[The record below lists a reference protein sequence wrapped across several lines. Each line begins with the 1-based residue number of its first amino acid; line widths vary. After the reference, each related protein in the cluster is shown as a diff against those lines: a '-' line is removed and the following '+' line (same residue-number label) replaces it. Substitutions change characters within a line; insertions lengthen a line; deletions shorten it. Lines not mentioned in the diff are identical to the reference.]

1 MESTGK
7 KQKVALSSVIASFF
21 LTAIKLF
28 VGIVTGSIGIISE
41 AAHSGLDFGAASLTY
56 FAVRVS
62 DKPADKDHHYG
73 HAKVENV
80 TALIATGLLL
90 ITSAWIIYEAV
101 HRLTSKTVE
110 VQVTWYSILVIVF
123 SIIIDFSRAR
133 ALKKVAK
140 ETHSQALEADAL
152 HFSSD
157 ILSSVMVLVGLVFV
171 AIGWKWADA
180 AAGLAVA
187 LLVAYAAFGLGKKT
201 IDVLL
206 DTAPEGITDQI
217 TEIAKSVNGVVDIE
231 KIRVKQAGPFVFV
244 EMSVKVSRVLTLE
257 NVGVICST
265 IENKIKELIPE
276 ADIIINTKPIALDC
290 ETIAER
296 VQVIGSKHNLNVHDV
311 SADILGDKKHIAF
324 DVEVAPD
331 LTIKEAHDVV
341 STLEKEIKN
350 EFDGDLDISVH
361 IDPLPVEEKAS
372 RHLSPEEDAVKKNI
386 IIQSSDTIEKIKEV
400 HDIQIRKTE
409 KEKLFISLH
418 CSFEDNVI
426 LEEVHSITSRLERL
440 IYEKIP
446 NTSRVVIHAEPL
458 FAKE

>member
-7 KQKVALSSVIASFF
+7 KQKVALSSVIASFC

-110 VQVTWYSILVIVF
+110 VQVTWYSILVLVI

-133 ALKKVAK
+133 ALKKVAI

-157 ILSSVMVLVGLVFV
+157 ILSSAMVLVGLVFV

-180 AAGLAVA
+180 VAGLAVA
-187 LLVAYAAFGLGKKT
+187 VLVAYAAFSLGKKT

-206 DTAPEGITDQI
+206 DTAPEGITDKI
-217 TEIAKSVNGVVDIE
+217 VEISKNVEGVVDIE
-231 KIRVKQAGPFVFV
+231 KIRVKQTGPFVFV
-244 EMSVKVSRVLTLE
+244 EMSVNVSRVITIQKAGE
-257 NVGVICST
+257 ICT
-265 IENKIKELIPE
+265 AIENKIKESIPS

-296 VQVIGSKHNLNVHDV
+296 IQVIGSKHNLNVHDV
-311 SADILGDKKHIAF
+311 SAAVLEDKKHIAF
-324 DVEVAPD
+324 DVEVAPN

-350 EFDGDLDISVH
+350 EFDGDLEISVH
-361 IDPLPVEEKAS
+361 IDPLPSEEKES
-372 RHLSPEEDAVKKNI
+372 HLLTHEEDIVLKKTI
-386 IIQSSDTIEKIKEV
+386 THSAEAIEKIKEV

-409 KEKLFISLH
+409 NEKLFISLH
-418 CSFEDNVI
+418 CSFEDDVI
-426 LEEVHSITSRLERL
+426 LEEVHSITSQLERL
-440 IYEKIP
+440 IHEKIS
-446 NTSRVVIHAEPL
+446 NAYRVVIHAEPL